1 MDPNSNIFSGVPDGL
16 PRDITLLFHNTTLQY
31 EDGRV
36 ADQGNGVYNHHT
48 VFIHSYKRV
57 PQIFS
62 CSGRAALGGLALPS
76 PSTPI
81 GGSEDVNWIKYTTPD
96 WKFNS
101 GYIIG
106 KTDTFAAMGE
116 VINYSNEP
124 KKIFVVPEIEYVP
137 GKPEGVMDV
146 SIQLLGATQC
156 DGMSSG
162 LLRPPPGQK
171 VFSFK
176 SKNISVIQN
185 GYILSRRKKSPGSQG
200 LS

>member
-1 MDPNSNIFSGVPDGL
+1 MDPNGNIFSGIPAGL
-16 PRDITLLFHNTTLQY
+16 PKDITLLFQNTTLQF

-48 VFIHSYKRV
+48 VFVHSYKRT

-62 CSGRAALGGLALPS
+62 CNGRAALGGFALPA

-81 GGSEDVNWIKYTTPD
+81 AASEDVGWIKYTTPD

-106 KTDTFAAMGE
+106 AKDSFSAMGE

-124 KKIFVVPEIEYVP
+124 RKIFVVPEIEYVP

-156 DGMSSG
+156 DSSNLNFG
-162 LLRPPPGQK
+162 LQPPPGQK

-176 SKNISVIQN
+176 SKNISVLQN
-185 GYILSRRKKSPGSQG
+185 GYILSRRK
-200 LS
+200 